1 MQKRESWT
9 VVRDPYGLAP
19 YAYRERQWV
28 GYDDMESIAIK
39 TRFANAMNLGGAMI
53 WSIETDDFLGEC
65 HGQKFPLL
73 NTINRVFAEGRSEK
87 PTPAPVP
94 TTTEKDYEAPEKE
107 GPEKEGPEKEGPE
120 KEGPEKEGPP
130 ASSSTT
136 PSSSTQEWERPSTWW
151 TPSSTTT
158 TTANPWTSSS
168 TTSNPSWTWSTSST
182 TGNPAWTWA
191 TQSTT
196 SSTTSTTTQPSTSTT
211 TQSSTSTTT
220 QSSGSGE
227 KALVCREDGMF
238 RNPNDCKRFY
248 RCVATQVQGRFFMY
262 EYTCPSETVFDEA
275 TRLCMWPQ
283 SVPECSNY
291 YTSKDTSVNEVER
304 ESNRRRT
311 IIDP

>member
-39 TRFANAMNLGGAMI
+39 TRFANSMNLGGAMI

-73 NTINRVFAEGRSEK
+73 STINRVFAEGRSEK

-94 TTTEKDYEAPEKE
+94 TTTEKDYDAPEKE
-107 GPEKEGPEKEGPE
+107 GPEKEGPEKER
-120 KEGPEKEGPP
+120 PP

-196 SSTTSTTTQPSTSTT
+196 PST
-211 TQSSTSTTT
+211 TSTTT

-227 KALVCREDGMF
+227 KTLVCREDGMF
-238 RNPNDCKRFY
+238 RNPNDCKKFY

-291 YTSKDTSVNEVER
+291 YTSKDTSLNEVER

>member
-9 VVRDPYGLAP
+9 VIRDPYGLAP

-39 TRFANAMNLGGAMI
+39 TRFASSMNLGGAMI

-73 NTINRVFAEGRSEK
+73 NTINRVFAEGNSEK

-94 TTTEKDYEAPEKE
+94 TSTEGSEKE
-107 GPEKEGPEKEGPE
+107 GPEREG
-120 KEGPEKEGPP
+120 P

-136 PSSSTQEWERPSTWW
+136 QFPLSSSTQEWERPSTWW
-151 TPSSTTT
+151 VPSSTTT
-158 TTANPWTSSS
+158 TTMNPWSSSS
-168 TTSNPSWTWSTSST
+168 TTPDPWRAASSTST

-196 SSTTSTTTQPSTSTT
+196 PSTTTTA
-211 TQSSTSTTT
+211 
-220 QSSGSGE
+220 QSSGPGE

-238 RNPNDCKRFY
+238 RNPNDCKKFY

-291 YTSKDTSVNEVER
+291 YNPKDTTLNEVER

-311 IIDP
+311 IINP

>member
-73 NTINRVFAEGRSEK
+73 NTINRVFAEGSSEK
-87 PTPAPVP
+87 PTPATGVV
-94 TTTEKDYEAPEKE
+94 TSTE
-107 GPEKEGPEKEGPE
+107 GPEKEGPEREGPV
-120 KEGPEKEGPP
+120 
-130 ASSSTT
+130 SSSTST
-136 PSSSTQEWERPSTWW
+136 TASPSSTPEWERPSTWW
-151 TPSSTTT
+151 VPSSSTTT
-158 TTANPWTSSS
+158 TTTSNPWSTVSTTSTTSNPWTSSS
-168 TTSNPSWTWSTSST
+168 TTGNPS
-182 TGNPAWTWA
+182 WTWA

-196 SSTTSTTTQPSTSTT
+196 PSTTTT
-211 TQSSTSTTT
+211 TQK
-220 QSSGSGE
+220 SGSGE
-227 KALVCREDGMF
+227 KSLVCKEDGMF

-248 RCVATQVQGRFFMY
+248 RCVATQVQGRFFLY

-304 ESNRRRT
+304 ENNRRRT
-311 IIDP
+311 IINP